1 MFIPIDYQLTIT
13 NILYITLYIYFFYC
27 LYVNITL
34 KYLKNIFKKM
44 CNLIQYRM
52 IETSVDFYSSST
64 PPHPQLLQFW
74 FLSDIDLLILPLS
87 CIWVLSQN
95 TKIQLQKFLKQSTFL
110 DCGAANNFT
119 FVPVQLYHI
128 MASWKCWLLVCRK
141 STKITIHI
149 LNEIAPKYEVLR
161 FQTTL

>member
-1 MFIPIDYQLTIT
+1 MVKLRDKQDQQFNIRQKLNSHSFHQDTYPRPLKTNYNKCWMFIPIDYQLSIT

-95 TKIQLQKFLKQSTFL
+95 TVTEIFETK
-110 DCGAANNFT
+110 
-119 FVPVQLYHI
+119 HI
-128 MASWKCWLLVCRK
+128 SWLWCRK
-141 STKITIHI
+141 
-149 LNEIAPKYEVLR
+149 
-161 FQTTL
+161 